1 MTESEIN
8 LTVRPLTQSDAPFA
22 AEIEAL
28 SLDKEAWSAQGIIDT
43 MALNGHYLGAFVGD
57 KLVGHGGFTSVVDEG
72 YITNVAVHPDFRRK
86 GIAFRLTESLK
97 SEAQKLKL
105 SFLTLEVRESNLAA
119 IKLYEKTGFKPVGK
133 RKRFYSDPTED
144 AIIMTLNF

>member
-8 LTVRPLTQSDAPFA
+8 LTVRPLRQAEAPLA

-43 MALNGHYLGAFVGD
+43 MALNGHYLGAFIGD
-57 KLVGHGGFTSVVDEG
+57 KLVGHGGFTAVVDEG
-72 YITNVAVHPDFRRK
+72 YITNIAVHPIHRRK
-86 GIAFRLTESLK
+86 GIAFSLTNGLIEKAKL
-97 SEAQKLKL
+97 LKL
-105 SFLTLEVRESNLAA
+105 AFLTLEVRESNLAA
-119 IKLYEKTGFKPVGK
+119 IKLYEKAGFKPVGK

-144 AIIMTLNF
+144 AVIMTLNF